1 MVISSISHGE
11 TVISVT
17 CIMAKLH
24 NNNIHIH
31 RERERK
37 KGDEKIFP
45 ECSHL
50 GPKVSQPFPV

>member
-24 NNNIHIH
+24 NNNIHT
-31 RERERK
+31 EREKKKEMRK
-37 KGDEKIFP
+37 SFQNALI
-45 ECSHL
+45 
-50 GPKVSQPFPV
+50 